1 MVHAT
6 HLTGDDIGLLGGSR
20 TVACLCP
27 TTEADLAD
35 GIGPARALAAAG
47 CPLSLGSD
55 SHAVIDLLAE
65 ARLVEMGE
73 RLTTGQAR
81 VVPRR
86 RNSPRRRPWP
96 GTPAWAGPRRARSRR
111 APSPTW

>member
-1 MVHAT
+1 MRFFASITTVPFLRT
-6 HLTGDDIGLLGGSR
+6 SIPLTACKKS
-20 TVACLCP
+20 VACFCP

-35 GIGPARALAAAG
+35 GIGPARALAGAG

-73 RLTTGQAR
+73 RLAALR
-81 VVPRR
+81 LR
-86 RNSPRRRPWP
+86 
-96 GTPAWAGPRRARSRR
+96 
-111 APSPTW
+111 